1 MITSASAYGVT
12 PSPYPQPPPVQEAVS
27 QFLQSTKQEPDI
39 GEASRS
45 QSVRARVLEESIA
58 LQSKITTLNDF
69 ILTNPDYKTLQF
81 ESRDL
86 LTRQLKVMREY
97 ADILIQRLQ
106 YLPA

>member
-1 MITSASAYGVT
+1 MMTSSNVYNV
-12 PSPYPQPPPVQEAVS
+12 QPPAFTPTEQPIYEDLSA
-27 QFLQSTKQEPDI
+27 TTQEPDI
-39 GEASRS
+39 GKASRP
-45 QSVRARVLEESIA
+45 QSVRVRVLEESIA
-58 LQSKITTLNDF
+58 LQSKITALNDF

-106 YLPA
+106 YLPS